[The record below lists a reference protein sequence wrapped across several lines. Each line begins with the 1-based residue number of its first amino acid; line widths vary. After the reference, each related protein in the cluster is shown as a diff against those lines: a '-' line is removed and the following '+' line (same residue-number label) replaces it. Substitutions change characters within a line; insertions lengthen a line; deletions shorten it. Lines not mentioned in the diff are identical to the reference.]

1 MIDLISLF
9 LFAADLMPYL
19 YLGLGIGISLWGAYI
34 LAKLIKPLTC
44 VFL

>member
-19 YLGLGIGISLWGAYI
+19 YLGLGIGIFFVRGL
-34 LAKLIKPLTC
+34 
-44 VFL
+44 